1 MLDAVVSG
9 LLLALTHSAPH
20 MVVAGVSVE
29 GKRSIHSPI
38 MKKGSLRCTKSE
50 I

>member
-9 LLLALTHSAPH
+9 LLYLAPH

-29 GKRSIHSPI
+29 GKRSIHSPM